1 MSAPITCGQQ
11 LVTPSAVQLDGLFG
25 QMLAANRSGRL
36 SHFIVDEGSPSITI
50 FGQAHKQKNQEG
62 DWYGEHAGKWLSA
75 TARAVAQGGQAQLE
89 ANLRRVADWLLS
101 QQDADG
107 YLGTYAAD
115 RRFTVPQPPLPE
127 SWNGEP
133 ALRTWD
139 IWTHSYLI
147 LGFLETWRALGD
159 ESYLYAAR
167 RIADLCWQAL
177 ESGIDITTLGN
188 HHGMSATVLL
198 DPAADLYLATG
209 EPRYLALAEKILQQA
224 NANPRLALLDK
235 GLAGEDA
242 AFIATGKA
250 YQLSW
255 NLVGLAKLY
264 KATGNPDYRLAVD
277 NLWRSI
283 REHHLT
289 LGGGPWGG
297 VAHRS
302 REVFNAPRT
311 FFPQAY
317 VETCSVLAWMQLNR
331 ELLAITG
338 HARHAAELER
348 TAYNDLLAAMA
359 PNGEDWCYYTFPNG
373 KRVHTTYWRC
383 CKSSGAMAVEELP
396 QIAYGIAADGGLRV
410 NLYGPGKAVLVHAD
424 AGKVS
429 LEQRTRYPF
438 DGTID
443 IDVRPEHGAVFS
455 IGLRIPDWA
464 EDARIAING
473 EFQPVEAGDD
483 GFVQLRRCWQAGD
496 SIRVGLPM
504 QPRLHRAANI
514 NVQESRAPDGSPVA
528 QEVLRWEYV
537 GLSLGPLVY
546 ATRLVDGYK
555 TDETLR
561 LPDAP
566 PSQWLQVGED
576 GGEGPVVTMQ
586 LQYRAPLQFEPYY
599 RCGGREDGSWRLSWL
614 SLAPACPGS
623 GDHR

>member
-1 MSAPITCGQQ
+1 MN
-11 LVTPSAVQLDGLFG
+11 LLHPSARGMALIAPQQVQLDGVLG
-25 QMLAANRSGRL
+25 QALAANRSGRL
-36 SHFIVDEGSPSITI
+36 STFIVDESSPSISI
-50 FGQAHKQKNQEG
+50 FGQPHKQQNQEG

-75 TARAVAQGGQAQLE
+75 TARAVAQGSQPELE
-89 ANLRRVADWLLS
+89 ANLRRVADWLIS
-101 QQDADG
+101 QQDDDG
-107 YLGTYAAD
+107 YLGNYAAD
-115 RRFTVPQPPLPE
+115 RRFTVPQPPKPE

-159 ESYLYAAR
+159 ERYLQAAR
-167 RIADLCWQAL
+167 DIADLCWQAL

-198 DPAADLYLATG
+198 DPAADLYLVTG

-235 GLAGEDA
+235 GIAGEDA

-264 KATGNPDYRLAVD
+264 KATGNADYKRAID
-277 NLWRSI
+277 NLWHNI
-283 REHHLT
+283 REQHLT

-331 ELLAITG
+331 ELLAISG
-338 HARHAAELER
+338 HARYADELER

-410 NLYGPGKAVLVHAD
+410 NLYGPGAATLPQVE
-424 AGKVS
+424 AGNVT
-429 LEQRTRYPF
+429 LQQTTRYPF
-438 DGTID
+438 DGAITIK
-443 IDVRPEHGAVFS
+443 VLPERSATFS
-455 IGLRIPDWA
+455 LGLRIPGWA
-464 EDARIAING
+464 EDARIEVNG
-473 EFQPVEAGDD
+473 NPQRIDIAAD
-483 GFVQLRRCWQAGD
+483 GFVQLHRTWQAGD
-496 SIRVGLPM
+496 IVNVRLPM
-504 QPRLHRAANI
+504 QPQLHHAANI

-528 QEVLRWEYV
+528 QEVLRWEYAA
-537 GLSLGPLVY
+537 LSYGPLVY
-546 ATRLVDGYK
+546 ATGLIDGYK
-555 TDETLR
+555 TEETVR
-561 LPDAP
+561 LPGTP
-566 PSQWLQVGED
+566 PSQWLQVQANED
-576 GGEGPVVTMQ
+576 EGASIVMQ
-586 LQYRAPLQFEPYY
+586 LDCRAPLVFTPYY
-599 RCGGREDGSWRLSWL
+599 RCGGREHGAWRLTWL
-614 SLAPACPGS
+614 SLAPT
-623 GDHR
+623 H

>member
-1 MSAPITCGQQ
+1 MSAAIVYGQQ
-11 LVTPSAVQLDGLFG
+11 LIAPAAVQLGGVFG
-25 QMLAANRSGRL
+25 DMLGANRAGRL
-36 SHFIVDEGSPSITI
+36 STFIVDETSPSISI
-50 FGQAHKQKNQEG
+50 FSQAHKQQNQEG

-75 TARAVAQGGQAQLE
+75 TARAVAQGNQPALA
-89 ANLRRVADWLLS
+89 ANLRRVADWLIS

-107 YLGTYAAD
+107 YLGNYAEN
-115 RRFTVPQPPLPE
+115 RRFTVPQPPKPE

-139 IWTHSYLI
+139 MWTHSYLL
-147 LGFLETWRALGD
+147 LGFIETWRALGD
-159 ESYLYAAR
+159 EAYLQAAR
-167 RIADLCWQAL
+167 RIADLCWDTL
-177 ESGIDITTLGN
+177 DGGIDITTLGN

-198 DPAADLYLATG
+198 DPAADLYLITG
-209 EPRYLALAEKILQQA
+209 QPRYLALAEKVLEQA

-235 GLAGEDA
+235 ALEGEDP

-250 YQLSW
+250 YQLCW

-264 KATGNPDYRLAVD
+264 KATGKPEYQRAID
-277 NLWRSI
+277 NLWQRI
-283 REHHLT
+283 AEHHLT

-302 REVFNAPRT
+302 REVFNAPKT

-338 HARHAAELER
+338 HARYADAIER

-396 QIAYGIAADGGLRV
+396 QVAYGVAADGGLRI
-410 NLYGPGKAVLVHAD
+410 NLYGEGRATLAHPV
-424 AGKVS
+424 AGPVA

-438 DGTID
+438 DGGIELT
-443 IDVRPEHGAVFS
+443 VTPQTAAEFA
-455 IGLRIPDWA
+455 IGLRRPDWA
-464 EDARIAING
+464 DSIDLCVNG
-473 EFQPVEAGDD
+473 ICQGNTVVGED
-483 GFVQLRRCWQAGD
+483 GFILLTRHWEPGD
-496 SIRVGLPM
+496 VISVRLPLV
-504 QPRLHRAANI
+504 PTLHHAANI

-537 GLSLGPLVY
+537 GLTYGPLVY
-546 ATRLVDGYK
+546 ATGLIDGYK
-555 TDETLR
+555 TEETVI

-566 PSQWLQVGED
+566 PTQWLQVGQD
-576 GGEGPVVTMQ
+576 AGEGAPITMQ
-586 LQYRAPLQFEPYY
+586 LQCRAALTFEPWY
-599 RCGGREDGSWRLSWL
+599 RCGGRQHDAWRLTWL
-614 SLAPACPGS
+614 PLVPAGVVA
-623 GDHR
+623 G

>member
-1 MSAPITCGQQ
+1 MSRLHPAARGMTLVPPQQ
-11 LVTPSAVQLDGLFG
+11 VTLQGVLGDA
-25 QMLAANRSGRL
+25 LAANRSGRL
-36 SHFIVDEGSPSITI
+36 STFVVDEHSAPISI
-50 FGQAHKQKNQEG
+50 FSQAHKHQNHEG

-75 TARAVAQGGQAQLE
+75 AARAVAQGGQPQLE
-89 ANLRRVADWLLS
+89 ASLRRVADWLIS
-101 QQDADG
+101 QQDDDG
-107 YLGTYAAD
+107 YLGNYAAE
-115 RRFTVPQPPLPE
+115 RRFTVPQPPKPE

-147 LGFLETWRALGD
+147 LGFLETWRALGNAA
-159 ESYLYAAR
+159 YLQAAC

-198 DPAADLYLATG
+198 DPAADLYLVTG
-209 EPRYLALAEKILQQA
+209 EPRYLALAERILAQA

-235 GLAGEDA
+235 ALAGEDA

-264 KATGNPDYRLAVD
+264 KATGQDEHRQALD
-277 NLWRSI
+277 HLWHNI
-283 REHHLT
+283 REQHLT

-302 REVFNAPRT
+302 REVFNAPGT

-338 HARHAAELER
+338 HARYADELER

-359 PNGEDWCYYTFPNG
+359 PNGEDWCYYTYPNG
-373 KRVHTTYWRC
+373 RRVHTTYWRC

-396 QIAYGIAADGGLRV
+396 QVAYGIAADGGLRV
-410 NLYGPGKAVLVHAD
+410 NLYGPGEATLLHAQAGAVTLLQA
-424 AGKVS
+424 
-429 LEQRTRYPF
+429 TRFPF
-438 DGTID
+438 DGTVTIT
-443 IDVRPEHGAVFS
+443 VLPECIAAFG
-455 IGLRIPDWA
+455 IGVRIPDWTTG
-464 EDARIAING
+464 ARIEVNG
-473 EFQPVEAGDD
+473 QPVAAEAGAD
-483 GFVQLRRCWQAGD
+483 GFVQVRRTWQSGD
-496 SIRVGLPM
+496 MMRVYLPM

-514 NVQESRAPDGSPVA
+514 NVQESRAPDGAPVA

-537 GLSLGPLVY
+537 GLSYGPLVY
-546 ATRLVDGYK
+546 ATGLIDGYK
-555 TDETLR
+555 TDETVR
-561 LPDAP
+561 LPDLP

-576 GGEGPVVTMQ
+576 GGEGASITLQ
-586 LQYRAPLQFEPYY
+586 LDCRGPLIFEPYY
-599 RCGGREDGSWRLSWL
+599 RCGGRDHGSWRLSWL
-614 SLAPACPGS
+614 SLAPS
-623 GDHR
+623 D

>member
-1 MSAPITCGQQ
+1 MNRLHPAARGMTLVPPQQ
-11 LVTPSAVQLDGLFG
+11 VTLQGLLG
-25 QMLAANRSGRL
+25 DALAANRNGRL
-36 SHFIVDEGSPSITI
+36 STFIVDEHSAPISI
-50 FGQAHKQKNQEG
+50 FGQAHKHQNHEG

-75 TARAVAQGGQAQLE
+75 TARAVAQGGQPPLE
-89 ANLRRVADWLLS
+89 AALRRVADWLIS
-101 QQDADG
+101 QQDDDG
-107 YLGTYAAD
+107 YLGNYAPE
-115 RRFTVPQPPLPE
+115 RRFTVPQPPKPE

-147 LGFLETWRALGD
+147 LGFLETWRALRNAA
-159 ESYLYAAR
+159 YLQAAC

-198 DPAADLYLATG
+198 DPAADLYLVTG
-209 EPRYLALAEKILQQA
+209 EPRYLALAEHILAQA

-235 GLAGEDA
+235 ALAGEDA

-264 KATGNPDYRLAVD
+264 KATGQDDHRQALD
-277 NLWRSI
+277 HLWHNI
-283 REHHLT
+283 REQHLT

-338 HARHAAELER
+338 HARYADELER

-359 PNGEDWCYYTFPNG
+359 PNGEDWCYYTYPNG
-373 KRVHTTYWRC
+373 RRVHTTYWRC

-396 QIAYGIAADGGLRV
+396 QVAYGIAADGGLRV
-410 NLYGPGKAVLVHAD
+410 NLYGPGEATLVHAQ
-424 AGKVS
+424 AGAVT
-429 LEQRTRYPF
+429 LLQATRFPF
-438 DGTID
+438 DGAVTIT
-443 IDVRPEHGAVFS
+443 VLPECIADFS
-455 IGLRIPDWA
+455 IGVRLPGWTA
-464 EDARIAING
+464 GARIEVNG
-473 EFQPVEAGDD
+473 QPCAAEVGAD
-483 GFVQLRRCWQAGD
+483 GFVHVQRTWQSGD
-496 SIRVGLPM
+496 TIGVHLPM

-537 GLSLGPLVY
+537 GLSYGPLVY
-546 ATRLVDGYK
+546 ATGLIDGYK
-555 TDETLR
+555 TDETVR
-561 LPDAP
+561 VPDRP

-576 GGEGPVVTMQ
+576 AGEGAPITLQ
-586 LQYRAPLQFEPYY
+586 LECRAPLTFEPYY
-599 RCGGREDGSWRLSWL
+599 RCGGRDHGSWRLSWL
-614 SLAPACPGS
+614 SLAPV
-623 GDHR
+623 D

>member
-1 MSAPITCGQQ
+1 MSAPMTCGQR
-11 LVTPSAVQLDGLFG
+11 LVTPLAVKLEGVFG
-25 QMLAANRSGRL
+25 QMLDANRRGRL
-36 SHFIVDEGSPSITI
+36 GHFIVDETSPSISI
-50 FGQAHKQKNQEG
+50 FGQAHKAQNLEG

-75 TARAVAQGGQAQLE
+75 TARAVAQGGQPALE

-107 YLGTYAAD
+107 YLGNYAAP
-115 RRFTVPQPPLPE
+115 RRFTVPQPPRPE

-139 IWTHSYLI
+139 VWTHSYLI
-147 LGFLETWRALGD
+147 LGLLETWRALGD
-159 ESYLYAAR
+159 AAYLQAAC
-167 RIADLCWQAL
+167 RIADLCWETLQ
-177 ESGIDITTLGN
+177 SGVDITTLGN

-209 EPRYLALAEKILQQA
+209 EPRYLALAERILQQA
-224 NANPRLALLDK
+224 NAHPRLALLDK
-235 GLAGEDA
+235 ALAGEDA

-264 KATGNPDYRLAVD
+264 KATGNPAYLQAVD
-277 NLWRSI
+277 GLWNNI
-283 REHHLT
+283 REQHLT

-302 REVFNAPRT
+302 REVFNAPKT

-338 HARHAAELER
+338 HARYADELEC

-396 QIAYGIAADGGLRV
+396 QVAYGVAADGGLRV
-410 NLYGPGKAVLVHAD
+410 NLYGAGEAALQHESAGTVL
-424 AGKVS
+424 
-429 LEQRTRYPF
+429 LRQTTRYPF
-438 DGTID
+438 DGR
-443 IDVRPEHGAVFS
+443 VSLLVEPEQRATFS
-455 IGLRIPDWA
+455 IGLRIPRWA
-464 EDARIAING
+464 QQPTLQVNG
-473 EFQPVEAGDD
+473 VAQPLQRGED
-483 GFVQLRRCWQAGD
+483 GFVQLHRDWNAGD
-496 SIRVGLPM
+496 VIELTLPM
-504 QPRLHRAANI
+504 QPQLQRAANI

-537 GLSLGPLVY
+537 GLTYGPLVY
-546 ATRLVDGYK
+546 ATGLLDGYK
-555 TDETLR
+555 TDESIR
-561 LPDAP
+561 LPAAP
-566 PSQWLQVGED
+566 PSTWLQVGED
-576 GGEGPVVTMQ
+576 NGEGAAITMQ
-586 LQYRAPLQFEPYY
+586 LDCRAALTFEPYY
-599 RCGGREDGSWRLSWL
+599 RCGGRVDGSWRLSWL
-614 SLAPACPGS
+614 SLAPAS
-623 GDHR
+623 

>member
-1 MSAPITCGQQ
+1 MSASITCGQQ
-11 LVTPSAVQLDGLFG
+11 LIAPAAVQLDGVFG
-25 QMLAANRSGRL
+25 QMLGANRSGRL
-36 SHFIVDEGSPSITI
+36 SHFIVDEESPSISI
-50 FGQAHKQKNQEG
+50 FGQAHKQQNQEG

-75 TARAVAQGGQAQLE
+75 TARAVAQGGQTGLE
-89 ANLRRVADWLLS
+89 TNLRRVADWLIS
-101 QQDADG
+101 QQDDDG
-107 YLGTYAAD
+107 YLGNYAAD
-115 RRFTVPQPPLPE
+115 RRFTVPQPPKPE

-159 ESYLYAAR
+159 ERYLQAAR
-167 RIADLCWQAL
+167 DIADLCWQAL

-198 DPAADLYLATG
+198 DPAADLYQVTG

-235 GLAGEDA
+235 GIANEDA

-264 KATGNPDYRLAVD
+264 KATGNTDYKLAID
-277 NLWRSI
+277 NLWNNI

-338 HARHAAELER
+338 HARYADELER

-396 QIAYGIAADGGLRV
+396 QIAYGIAADGSLRV
-410 NLYGPGKAVLVHAD
+410 NLYGAGEATLAQTD
-424 AGKVS
+424 AGKVV
-429 LEQRTRYPF
+429 LQQQTRYPF
-438 DGTID
+438 AGQISLR
-443 IDVRPEHGAVFS
+443 VSPERSASFG
-455 IGLRIPDWA
+455 IGLRIPSWA
-464 EDARIAING
+464 EDARIDING
-473 EFQPVEAGDD
+473 VTVPVTIGAD
-483 GFVQLRRCWQAGD
+483 GYVQLHRQWQAGD
-496 SIRVGLPM
+496 LVTVQLPM
-504 QPRLHRAANI
+504 QPQLHRAANI

-537 GLSLGPLVY
+537 GLSYGPLVY
-546 ATRLVDGYK
+546 ATTLIDGFK
-555 TDETLR
+555 TDETVKLPHGDPSRWLR
-561 LPDAP
+561 
-566 PSQWLQVGED
+566 VGED
-576 GGEGPVVTMQ
+576 AGEGATVTMQ
-586 LQYRAPLQFEPYY
+586 LECRAPLVFEPYY
-599 RCGGREDGSWRLSWL
+599 RCGGREHGAWRLSWL
-614 SLAPACPGS
+614 SLAPQ
-623 GDHR
+623 

>member
-1 MSAPITCGQQ
+1 MSAAITCGQQ
-11 LVTPSAVQLDGLFG
+11 LIAPASVQLGGIFG
-25 QMLAANRSGRL
+25 DMLNANRSGRL
-36 SHFIVDEGSPSITI
+36 STFIVDETSPSISI
-50 FGQAHKQKNQEG
+50 FGQAHKQQNQEG

-75 TARAVAQGGQAQLE
+75 TARAVAQGNQPALA
-89 ANLRRVADWLLS
+89 ANLRRVADWLIS

-107 YLGTYAAD
+107 YLGNYAAN
-115 RRFTVPQPPLPE
+115 RRFTVPQPPKPE

-133 ALRTWD
+133 AVRTWD
-139 IWTHSYLI
+139 MWTHSYLL
-147 LGFLETWRALGD
+147 LGFIETWRALGD
-159 ESYLYAAR
+159 DAYLQAAC
-167 RIADLCWQAL
+167 RIADLCWETLQG
-177 ESGIDITTLGN
+177 GIDITSLGN

-198 DPAADLYLATG
+198 DPAADLYLITG
-209 EPRYLALAEKILQQA
+209 QPRYLALAEKVLEQA

-235 GLAGEDA
+235 ALAGEDA

-250 YQLSW
+250 YQLCW

-264 KATGNPDYRLAVD
+264 KATGKADYQVAID
-277 NLWRSI
+277 KLWNNI

-338 HARHAAELER
+338 HARYADELER

-396 QIAYGIAADGGLRV
+396 QVAYGIAADGSLRV
-410 NLYGPGKAVLVHAD
+410 NLYGAGQATLPQAEAGAVTLAQH
-424 AGKVS
+424 
-429 LEQRTRYPF
+429 TRYPF
-438 DGTID
+438 AGEIEISVT
-443 IDVRPEHGAVFS
+443 PQHAAHFG
-455 IGLRIPDWA
+455 IGIRVPDWA
-464 EDARIAING
+464 GSVELCING
-473 EFQPVEAGDD
+473 ICQGEVQAGAD
-483 GFVQLRRCWQAGD
+483 GFITLQRQWQAGD
-496 SIRVGLPM
+496 VIRLALPM
-504 QPRLHRAANI
+504 VPTLHHAANV

-528 QEVLRWEYV
+528 QEVLRWEYI
-537 GLSLGPLVY
+537 GLTHGPLVY
-546 ATRLVDGYK
+546 ATPLIDGYK
-555 TDETLR
+555 TEETVR

-566 PSQWLQVGED
+566 PGHWLQVGQD
-576 GGEGPVVTMQ
+576 LGEGAPVTMA
-586 LQYRAPLQFEPYY
+586 LDCRAPLTFVPYY
-599 RCGGREDGSWRLSWL
+599 RCGGREHGAWRLSWL
-614 SLAPACPGS
+614 ALAPATTPTS
-623 GDHR
+623 P